1 MANDLTYIG
10 AVVLHAI
17 RSAHRYGF
25 QIMAAT
31 QIPSGTVYPALR
43 RLEKA
48 GLIRSQWEKPAIAR
62 AEQRPT
68 RKYYQVTPEGES
80 ALIEAGK
87 RYRFP
92 EMAAAQKEADR

>member
-10 AVVLHAI
+10 ALVLHTI
-17 RSAHRYGF
+17 RSDQRYGF

-31 QIPSGTVYPALR
+31 ELASGTVYPALR
-43 RLEKA
+43 RLEKS
-48 GLIRSQWEKPAIAR
+48 GLIRSQWEKLAIAR

-68 RKYYQVTPEGES
+68 RKYYQVTSDGES
-80 ALIEAGK
+80 ALTEAGK

-92 EMAAAQKEADR
+92 KMAAAQKEADR

>member
-1 MANDLTYIG
+1 MAAGLTYIG
-10 AVVLHAI
+10 ALVLHAI
-17 RSAHRYGF
+17 SSGNRYGF

-31 QIPSGTVYPALR
+31 ELASGTVYPALR

-48 GLIRSQWEKPAIAR
+48 HLIRSQWEKAAVAR

-68 RKYYQVTPEGES
+68 RKYYQVTVDGEA
-80 ALIEAGK
+80 ALLDAGK

-92 EMAAAQKEADR
+92 EVETVPKEADR